1 MDNVRNNNPDSSNPS
16 KNTSTVSI
24 SATDRVRNF
33 LFSRNLE
40 SSYLN
45 DNNPIQPFFGVQEPG
60 SEKLTQFYDKSVVD
74 QETVQEGGLRQQGL
88 RYLDNRY
95 GPEGGYSDVLT
106 IDVDKLSRENVLE
119 YLEGGT
125 LKPKTFI
132 QSCYNAYDILNTVNI
147 SNGVTTILNPSV
159 LDDSEL
165 MKISAGRLRQS
176 IGENLKYSKL
186 YYDTDDAIS
195 ISTTPGEE
203 YLKHDDY
210 LTRLSGV
217 DVNQSEIGSTYLG
230 YQFIPDVGS
239 LVKNMVS
246 FSSFG
251 GNIQAT
257 ANALGNYWNGSNN
270 IPANNQA
277 VPTPSNNLI
286 DHLNDFQQTRLFT
299 HSLNFNK
306 YRPDYSRV
314 KLRSGVKNVIPY
326 YYVGS
331 SSAEPGNL
339 ESPSGAIPLD
349 VFGREVKSLV
359 YGPSAVAKELET
371 VNGQSLWKHYLFGL
385 NGMNF
390 DDGGGLAGGFTW
402 FGHKSF
408 ASIEAPMG
416 MLYTRSFNK
425 PKRRGGLLDQT
436 QKIIDSTP
444 LMGGARRKHAGHA
457 IDQTSKVF
465 NDGYKDI
472 GKGSGAKYIDKAI
485 LGGVNAS
492 EFCRTWTKDNPY
504 YKFKNLQRSGGLLRG
519 NKDSIL
525 TNTFNLNIAPS
536 LGGNIDDTVD
546 SKNVKKYMF
555 SIENLAWRGSP
566 EMDSLPMSE
575 KGPNGGR
582 VMWFPPYDISIS
594 DTNSTQWSPTNF
606 LGRTEPIYTYNSTE
620 RMGSLSFKIVVDHSS
635 ILNLI
640 VDKELKNIADQTAD
654 SVIES
659 FLAGCSEFD
668 IYELADKYG
677 DFLSLVEL
685 EEISMSASELMASV
699 QETNEGSSGTTG
711 NTATTTTLTGN
722 TNTGNTNSIGGATDT
737 TDDGEGSI
745 AGENDTPDS
754 ADILEDL
761 ANNQQYSVA
770 TGGKINAKKV
780 LTKLLAEQN
789 YFKHLEDHEEFVY
802 ASLKRKI
809 KHFHPS
815 FHSMTPEGLNS
826 RLTFLLQCGRPG
838 RTIPVVSSDGE
849 SLDDTTAAN
858 NTAFGAPP
866 ICVLRIGDFY
876 HTKIA
881 IDNVSLTYEP
891 LIFDLNPEGIGVQ
904 PMIANVQMNFKFIG
918 GQSLKGPV
926 SKLQNALTHNF
937 FANTEVFDDRAQS
950 SEFINLTGDTAT
962 EAVSSLVSA
971 SVDSALNDING
982 GTSGEGGE

>member
-1 MDNVRNNNPDSSNPS
+1 MKNKTNNRPQVSNDTRNVSS
-16 KNTSTVSI
+16 VSI

-33 LFSRNLE
+33 LFSRNLD

-45 DNNPIQPFFGVQEPG
+45 DNNPVQPFFGVQEPG
-60 SEKLTQFYDKSVVD
+60 GEKLIQFHDKSVINQD
-74 QETVQEGGLRQQGL
+74 TVQEGGLRQQGL

-106 IDVDKLSRENVLE
+106 IDVDKLSREHVLE

-125 LKPKTFI
+125 LKPKTFT

-147 SNGVTTILNPSV
+147 SNGVTTILNPIV

-165 MKISAGRLRQS
+165 MKVSAGRLRQS
-176 IGENLKYSKL
+176 IGENIKYSKL
-186 YYDTDDAIS
+186 YYDTDDSIS
-195 ISTTPGEE
+195 ISTTPGKE
-203 YLKHDDY
+203 YLKNDDY
-210 LTRLSGV
+210 LTRLSGI
-217 DVNQSEIGSTYLG
+217 DVNYSEIGSTYLG

-270 IPANNQA
+270 IPANNQS

-314 KLRSGVKNVIPY
+314 KLHSGVKNVTPY

-339 ESPSGAIPLD
+339 ESPSGAIPSD

-359 YGPSAVAKELET
+359 YGPSAVSRELET
-371 VNGQSLWKHYLFGL
+371 VNGKALWKHYLFGL
-385 NGMNF
+385 NGLNY

-408 ASIEAPMG
+408 ASLEAPMG

-436 QKIIDSTP
+436 QKLIDSTP

-472 GKGSGAKYIDKAI
+472 SKGSGAKFIDKAI

-492 EFCRTWTKDNPY
+492 VFCRTWTKDNPY

-519 NKDSIL
+519 NKDSVL
-525 TNTFNLNIAPS
+525 TNTFNLNIGPS
-536 LGGNIDDTVD
+536 VGGNIDDTVD

-555 SIENLAWRGSP
+555 SIENLAWRGAP
-566 EMDSLPMSE
+566 EMDTLPMSE

-582 VMWFPPYDISIS
+582 VMWFPPYDINIS

-606 LGRTEPIYTYNSTE
+606 LGRTEPVYTYNSTE

-635 ILNLI
+635 MLNLI
-640 VDKELKNIADQTAD
+640 VDKELKGIPDQTAD

-685 EEISMSASELMASV
+685 EEISMSASDVMKVV
-699 QETNEGSSGTTG
+699 QETNEGISGATSGVTSGVTSGTTTG
-711 NTATTTTLTGN
+711 TTG
-722 TNTGNTNSIGGATDT
+722 GSIAGSGDT
-737 TDDGEGSI
+737 TDDGDGSI
-745 AGENDTPDS
+745 AGENDVTD
-754 ADILEDL
+754 DVTEEGDLE
-761 ANNQQYSVA
+761 NNKKYSVA

-789 YFKHLEDHEEFVY
+789 YFKHLEEHEEFVY
-802 ASLKRKI
+802 ASLKRKL

-881 IDNVSLTYEP
+881 IDNVSLSYDP

-937 FANTEVFDDRAQS
+937 FANTEVYDSRADGG
-950 SEFINLTGDTAT
+950 EFVSLTGDSATA
-962 EAVSSLVSA
+962 AISSSIQT
-971 SVDSALNDING
+971 SVDTALQDING
-982 GTSGEGGE
+982 SSGGEGGE

>member
-1 MDNVRNNNPDSSNPS
+1 MDNVRNNNPDSNNPS

-60 SEKLTQFYDKSVVD
+60 SEKLTQFYDKSVID
-74 QETVQEGGLRQQGL
+74 QETVQEGGLTQQGL

-95 GPEGGYSDVLT
+95 GPDGGYSDVLT
-106 IDVDKLSRENVLE
+106 IDVDKLSREHVLE
-119 YLEGGT
+119 YLEGST
-125 LKPKTFI
+125 LKPKTFV

-147 SNGVTTILNPSV
+147 SNGVTTILNPNV
-159 LDDSEL
+159 LEDSEL

-186 YYDTDDAIS
+186 YYDIDDAIS

-210 LTRLSGV
+210 LSRLSGV
-217 DVNQSEIGSTYLG
+217 DVNYSEIGSTYLG

-270 IPANNQA
+270 VPANNQA

-314 KLRSGVKNVIPY
+314 KLHSGVKNVIPY

-339 ESPSGAIPLD
+339 ESPSGAIPSD

-359 YGPSAVAKELET
+359 YGPSVVAKELET
-371 VNGQSLWKHYLFGL
+371 VNGKSLWKHYLFGL
-385 NGMNF
+385 NGLNY

-408 ASIEAPMG
+408 ASTEAPMG

-436 QKIIDSTP
+436 QKLIDSAP

-472 GKGSGAKYIDKAI
+472 GKGSSAKFIDKAL

-492 EFCRTWTKDNPY
+492 VFCRTWTKDNPY
-504 YKFKNLQRSGGLLRG
+504 YTFKNLQRSGGLMRG
-519 NKDSIL
+519 NKDSVL
-525 TNTFNLNIAPS
+525 TNTFNLNIGPS
-536 LGGNIDDTVD
+536 MGGNIDDTVD

-555 SIENLAWRGSP
+555 SIENLAWRGAP

-582 VMWFPPYDISIS
+582 VMWFPPYDINIS

-606 LGRTEPIYTYNSTE
+606 LGRTEPVYTYNSTE
-620 RMGSLSFKIVVDHSS
+620 RMGSLSFKIVVDHPS
-635 ILNLI
+635 ILNVI
-640 VDKELKNIADQTAD
+640 VDKELKGIPDQTAD

-677 DFLSLVEL
+677 DLLSLVEL
-685 EEISMSASELMASV
+685 EGISMSASEIMNIV
-699 QETNEGSSGTTG
+699 ETNEGTSGTTG
-711 NTATTTTLTGN
+711 DTGTTTTGSGTTGGGVGG
-722 TNTGNTNSIGGATDT
+722 TESSDTGGVGGEESDISAPTETDELENNKKYMIATD
-737 TDDGEGSI
+737 
-745 AGENDTPDS
+745 
-754 ADILEDL
+754 
-761 ANNQQYSVA
+761 
-770 TGGKINAKKV
+770 GKINAKKV

-789 YFKHLEDHEEFVY
+789 YFKHLEEHEEFVY
-802 ASLKRKI
+802 ASLKRQI

-849 SLDDTTAAN
+849 TMDDTTAAN
-858 NTAFGAPP
+858 NTAFGPPP

-881 IDNVSLTYEP
+881 IDNVSLTYDP
-891 LIFDLNPEGIGVQ
+891 LVFDLNPEGIGVQ

-937 FANTEVFDDRAQS
+937 FANTEVFDARADE
-950 SEFINLTGDTAT
+950 SEFMSLTGDSSTA
-962 EAVSSLVSA
+962 AVSTLMSA
-971 SVDSALNDING
+971 NIDSVLSDING
-982 GTSGEGGE
+982 SSAGEE